1 MPEYVWL
8 ILAGVL
14 LIIEIFTAGFFIA
27 CFAVGALVAA
37 LFAFITDLSF
47 AWQCGIFAAVSV
59 ALIPLARMIGK
70 RMQSDDVPQAGA
82 DALVGKTAVV
92 IDTIV
97 PDTTRGQVRVDG
109 DVWRALA
116 STEIKENETVRI
128 VSVKGA
134 MLEVEKIEG
143 SL

>member
-14 LIIEIFTAGFFIA
+14 IIIEIFTAGFFIA

-37 LFAFITDLSF
+37 LLSYVTNLSF
-47 AWQCGIFAAVSV
+47 EWQCGIFAIVSV
-59 ALIPLARMIGK
+59 ALIPLARSLGK
-70 RMQSDDVPQAGA
+70 RMQSDKIPQAGA

-92 IDTIV
+92 IDTIL
-97 PDTTRGQVRVDG
+97 PRSTRGQIRVDG
-109 DVWRALA
+109 DVWRAIA
-116 STEIKENETVRI
+116 SVEIKEGETVAV

-134 MLEVEKIEG
+134 MLEVEKTER

>member
-37 LFAFITDLSF
+37 LIAYVTDLSF
-47 AWQCGIFAAVSV
+47 AWQCGIFAFVSV
-59 ALIPLARMIGK
+59 ALIPLARSLGK
-70 RMQSDDVPQAGA
+70 RMQSDKIPQAGA
-82 DALVGKTAVV
+82 DALIGKTAVV
-92 IDTIV
+92 METIL
-97 PDTTRGQVRVDG
+97 PHSTRGQIRVDG

-116 STEIKENETVRI
+116 SIEIKEGETVII

-134 MLEVEKIEG
+134 MLEVEKTEG